1 MHPDLDTLKNELPP
15 YLESRGMIVFHG
27 ESRLSDQGGVVMWDV
42 ERRPD
47 FREFIECTQRLGV
60 KLVVLHAREFEQ
72 QSIDDVMEELAESE
86 MPQPERREMERRLKK
101 LTPYTGFTSQIEIS
115 FDYEDKVYMYEA
127 RSEFMNE
134 LLSIMSDIDL
144 WLPPGEES
152 EEDDGPMGGGFFS
165 RN

>member
-15 YLESRGMIVFHG
+15 YLESRGIVVFHG
-27 ESRLSDQGGVVMWDV
+27 ESRLSEHGDVIMWDV

-47 FREFIECTQRLGV
+47 FRDFIECSQRLGV

-72 QSIDDVMEELAESE
+72 QSIDDVSEELSDCE

-101 LTPYTGFTSQIEIS
+101 LAPYTGFTSQIEIS

-134 LLSIMSDIDL
+134 LLAIMNDIDL
-144 WLPPGEES
+144 WLPPGVEGE
-152 EEDDGPMGGGFFS
+152 EEDPMGGGFFS

>member
-1 MHPDLDTLKNELPP
+1 
-15 YLESRGMIVFHG
+15 
-27 ESRLSDQGGVVMWDV
+27 
-42 ERRPD
+42 
-47 FREFIECTQRLGV
+47 
-60 KLVVLHAREFEQ
+60 
-72 QSIDDVMEELAESE
+72 
-86 MPQPERREMERRLKK
+86 
-101 LTPYTGFTSQIEIS
+101 
-115 FDYEDKVYMYEA
+115 MYEA